1 MSNEFSISTAQPA
14 YEATSHGRRMAGWRT
29 SAAGPNTAI
38 AGNLE
43 TLRKRSRDACRNSA
57 IASSVITTWT
67 RSLVGFG
74 ISARPVT
81 TDPILKAKLNALWT
95 AWCRVADT
103 DGGDFSGL
111 QQLAV
116 RAWLESGEVFIRLR
130 PRRLEDGLPVP
141 MQCQMIESD
150 CLPLLDSDTAIDLPT
165 GHVIRSGI
173 ELDRLGRR
181 VAYWFWQQHP
191 ADKSLESLAQGNKL
205 TRVPAEQVV
214 HLFEPS
220 RPGQLRG
227 VPILAPVLAKLRTLE
242 DFDDALLT
250 RQHLANLFTMFVTKP
265 FPSGPNDAMTGQ
277 PFTGDLND
285 PVAALEPGSSMELL
299 PGEDVKFSAPPP
311 PDASY
316 AEYIRSQLLSL
327 SAGAGL
333 PYELLTGDLAN
344 VSDRTLR
351 INVNEF
357 RRACEARIWGTI
369 VPRFLDKIRA
379 AWAVAAALDGGLS
392 PSEATEALTV
402 QWAPQAW
409 PYLHPTQ
416 DLVARKLEV
425 ENGFRSRAS
434 VIAERG
440 DDPEQVD
447 QERADDAARAA
458 SLGLQTLDEQVAAAE
473 LVKLEAE
480 AAAAQK
486 TADAAQQQAQA
497 ARAKA
502 LEAKASTDV
511 LKAQQRTAEATR
523 EHETAAAADR
533 AKAARLDVQAA
544 EIGLRELSGVATK

>member
-1 MSNEFSISTAQPA
+1 VTDLFNVSAGQAP
-14 YEATSHGRRMAGWRT
+14 YEAASHGRRMAGWRA
-29 SAAGPNTAI
+29 SNAGPNTAI

-43 TLRKRSRDACRNSA
+43 TLRKRSRDATRNSA
-57 IASSVITTWT
+57 IANSVITTWT

-81 TDPILKAKLNALWT
+81 NDPILKAKLNALWT

-103 DGGDFSGL
+103 DGGDFPGL

-116 RAWLESGEVFIRLR
+116 RAWLESGEVFIRIR

-150 CLPLLDSDTAIDLPT
+150 CLPLLDTDNAVDLPV
-165 GHVIRSGI
+165 GNVIRSGI
-173 ELDRLGRR
+173 ELDKLGRR
-181 VAYWFWQQHP
+181 VAFWFWKQHP
-191 ADKSLESLAQGNKL
+191 ADKSLEALSRGNKL
-205 TRVPAEQVV
+205 TRVPADQVV
-214 HLFEPS
+214 HLFEPT

-265 FPSGPNDAMTGQ
+265 FPSGANDAMTGQ
-277 PFTGDLND
+277 AFTGNKDEPL
-285 PVAALEPGSSMELL
+285 AALEPGSSMELL
-299 PGEDVKFSAPPP
+299 PGEQVTFSAPPAA
-311 PDASY
+311 DASY

-327 SAGAGL
+327 SAGAGV

-351 INVNEF
+351 IGVNEY
-357 RRACEARIWGTI
+357 RRACEARIWGVI
-369 VPRFLDKIRA
+369 VPRFLDKVRA
-379 AWAVAAALDGGLS
+379 AWAVAAALGGGLT
-392 PSEATEALTV
+392 PTEAQAALTV
-402 QWAPQAW
+402 QWAPMAW
-409 PYLHPTQ
+409 PYMHPVQ
-416 DLVARKLEV
+416 DINARKLEV

-440 DDPEQVD
+440 DDPEMVD
-447 QERADDAARAA
+447 AERAADNQRAA
-458 SLGLQTLDEQVAAAE
+458 DLGLQTLDEQLASAE
-473 LVKLEAE
+473 LAKLEAE

-486 TADAAQQQAQA
+486 AADAATEQAQA

-502 LEAKASTDV
+502 ARAKASTDAMR
-511 LKAQQRTAEATR
+511 AQQRTVEATR

-533 AKAARLDVQAA
+533 AKVARLDVQAA
-544 EIGLRELSGVATK
+544 EIGLRELTGVATK